1 MSKSGIKYGANYRHK
16 YEMKFMRTNEQVEN
30 KLWHEIEN
38 HIRDRVGHAVWRGLR
53 SQIANRIQLQV
64 SDRITYQVWD
74 KS

>member
-1 MSKSGIKYGANYRHK
+1 
-16 YEMKFMRTNEQVEN
+16 MRTNEQVEN
-30 KLWHEIEN
+30 KLWQEIEN

-64 SDRITYQVWD
+64 SDMITYQVWD